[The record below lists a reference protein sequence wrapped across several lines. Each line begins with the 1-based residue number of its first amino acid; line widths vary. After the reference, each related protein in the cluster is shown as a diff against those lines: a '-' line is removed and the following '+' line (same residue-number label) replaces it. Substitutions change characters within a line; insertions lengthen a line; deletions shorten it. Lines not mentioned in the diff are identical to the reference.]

1 MSTFLNKLSEF
12 GISPNEI
19 SKLIASALVEDLGGG
34 VDITSTSTI
43 EENTNSVAN
52 FVARKNGVVAGLYVA
67 AAVLESCN
75 LKEIKVLANEGA
87 QVKAGQVVI
96 EVRGNTRSILLAERT
111 ALNFLTHLSGIAT
124 QTKVWVDSIS
134 GTSAKIRDTR
144 KTNPGLRTL
153 EKFAVRMGGGINHR
167 MSLSDEGLIKDNH
180 IAAAGDIKLA
190 AQNFKKNFPGKK
202 LEIEIDDLSQLADAI
217 ASEADLIMLDNFS
230 LEDCQAAVQQINGA
244 KKIEVSGG
252 ITLENVREFAQTGI
266 DYIAIGAITHSA
278 PALDFGLDFVKEK

>member
-34 VDITSTSTI
+34 VDITSTTTI
-43 EENTNSVAN
+43 KESANSVAN

-75 LKEIKVLANEGA
+75 LKEIKVLANECA

-153 EKFAVRMGGGINHR
+153 EKFAGRMGGGTNHR

-202 LEIEIDDLSQLADAI
+202 LEIEIDDLSQLADVI

>member
-43 EENTNSVAN
+43 EENANSVAN

-124 QTKVWVDSIS
+124 QTKVWTDAIS

-144 KTNPGLRTL
+144 KTNPGLRSL

-202 LEIEIDDLSQLADAI
+202 LEIEIDDLSQLVDAI

>member
-1 MSTFLNKLSEF
+1 MVSKRIFL
-12 GISPNEI
+12 
-19 SKLIASALVEDLGGG
+19 
-34 VDITSTSTI
+34 
-43 EENTNSVAN
+43 
-52 FVARKNGVVAGLYVA
+52 
-67 AAVLESCN
+67 
-75 LKEIKVLANEGA
+75 
-87 QVKAGQVVI
+87 
-96 EVRGNTRSILLAERT
+96 SILAILFALAQ
-111 ALNFLTHLSGIAT
+111 SIAT
-124 QTKVWVDSIS
+124 GKPQTKQITTDTLKQKVWVDSIS
-134 GTSAKIRDTR
+134 GTMAKIRDTR
-144 KTNPGLRTL
+144 KTNPGLRSL

>member
-43 EENTNSVAN
+43 EENANSVAN

-230 LEDCQAAVQQINGA
+230 LVDCQAAVQQINGA

>member
-34 VDITSTSTI
+34 VDITSTTTI
-43 EENTNSVAN
+43 KESANSVAN

-134 GTSAKIRDTR
+134 GTMAKIRDTR

-153 EKFAVRMGGGINHR
+153 EKFAVRMGGGTNHR

-202 LEIEIDDLSQLADAI
+202 LEIEIDDLSQLADVI

>member
-43 EENTNSVAN
+43 KESANSVAN
-52 FVARKNGVVAGLYVA
+52 FVARKNGVVSGLYVA

-134 GTSAKIRDTR
+134 GTMAKIRDTR

-153 EKFAVRMGGGINHR
+153 EKFAVRMGGGTNHR

-202 LEIEIDDLSQLADAI
+202 LEIEIDDLSQLADVI

-266 DYIAIGAITHSA
+266 DYLAIGAITHSA

>member
-43 EENTNSVAN
+43 EENANSVAN

-134 GTSAKIRDTR
+134 GTMAKIRDTR

-153 EKFAVRMGGGINHR
+153 EKFAVRMGGGTNHR

-202 LEIEIDDLSQLADAI
+202 LEIEIDDLSQLVDAI

>member
-43 EENTNSVAN
+43 KESANSVAN

-124 QTKVWVDSIS
+124 QTKDWVDSIS
-134 GTSAKIRDTR
+134 GTMAKIRDTR

-190 AQNFKKNFPGKK
+190 AQNFKRNFPGKK
-202 LEIEIDDLSQLADAI
+202 LEIEIDDLSQLADVI

-244 KKIEVSGG
+244 KKSKFLAV
-252 ITLENVREFAQTGI
+252 
-266 DYIAIGAITHSA
+266 
-278 PALDFGLDFVKEK
+278 

>member
-43 EENTNSVAN
+43 KESANSVAN

-202 LEIEIDDLSQLADAI
+202 LEIEIDHLSQLADAI

>member
-43 EENTNSVAN
+43 KESANSVAN
-52 FVARKNGVVAGLYVA
+52 FVARKNGVVSGLYVA

-153 EKFAVRMGGGINHR
+153 EKFAVRMGGGTNHR

-202 LEIEIDDLSQLADAI
+202 LEIEIDDLSQLADVI

>member
-1 MSTFLNKLSEF
+1 MRAFLNKLSEF

-43 EENTNSVAN
+43 EENANSVAN

-134 GTSAKIRDTR
+134 GTMAKIRDTR

-153 EKFAVRMGGGINHR
+153 EKFAVRMGGGTNHR

-202 LEIEIDDLSQLADAI
+202 LEIEIDDLSQLVDAI

-230 LEDCQAAVQQINGA
+230 LVDCKAAVQQINGA

-252 ITLENVREFAQTGI
+252 ITLQNVREFAQTGI

>member
-43 EENTNSVAN
+43 EENANSVAN

>member
-43 EENTNSVAN
+43 KESANSVAN

>member
-12 GISPNEI
+12 GISHNEI

-34 VDITSTSTI
+34 VDITSTTTI
-43 EENTNSVAN
+43 KESANSVAN

-124 QTKVWVDSIS
+124 QTKV
-134 GTSAKIRDTR
+134 
-144 KTNPGLRTL
+144 
-153 EKFAVRMGGGINHR
+153 
-167 MSLSDEGLIKDNH
+167 
-180 IAAAGDIKLA
+180 
-190 AQNFKKNFPGKK
+190 
-202 LEIEIDDLSQLADAI
+202 
-217 ASEADLIMLDNFS
+217 
-230 LEDCQAAVQQINGA
+230 
-244 KKIEVSGG
+244 
-252 ITLENVREFAQTGI
+252 
-266 DYIAIGAITHSA
+266 
-278 PALDFGLDFVKEK
+278 